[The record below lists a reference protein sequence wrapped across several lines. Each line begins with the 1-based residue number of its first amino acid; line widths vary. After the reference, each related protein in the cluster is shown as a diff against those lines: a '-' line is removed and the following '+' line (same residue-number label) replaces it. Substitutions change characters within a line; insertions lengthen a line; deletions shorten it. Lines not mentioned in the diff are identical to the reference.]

1 MIARSNTPQPFRV
14 LAIKAWRHMQLVMV
28 AMLSALGAGV
38 AQAQTATPATAVP
51 VALSIDSNALLTQ
64 VNMWTASLDDVIFI
78 GLAIAVAIALLTFI
92 GSRII
97 EAFQD
102 AAK

>member
-1 MIARSNTPQPFRV
+1 MNNLKTMIASRAVTFKTFAAIGAAALLMTV
-14 LAIKAWRHMQLVMV
+14 LFMP
-28 AMLSALGAGV
+28 LGA
-38 AQAQTATPATAVP
+38 AMAQTPVP
-51 VALSIDSNALLTQ
+51 IVIDSNALLTQ